1 MGVLNRGKHRV
12 DTTITID
19 VRDLGIDFEDP
30 ALDEEDCV
38 YVRNCVEDARACL
51 NRPERGAAE
60 AMIHLE
66 RALRILET
74 AIPRYRHDS

>member
-1 MGVLNRGKHRV
+1 MGVLNHRRNTLV
-12 DTTITID
+12 TID
-19 VRDLGIDFEDP
+19 LRDYDVDDP

-51 NRPERGAAE
+51 NRPERSPAE
-60 AMIHLE
+60 ALMHLE

-74 AIPRYRHDS
+74 AIPRYPHD